1 MKKIFIVLF
10 SICST
15 MVMAKSEPS
24 SSTSKR
30 THLSTGHKLF
40 KVSIPDNKDKKAILS
55 VIDTY
60 IEGLRLGR
68 VDLLK
73 KSFYKDAIMYGF
85 SAENEITEGS
95 VQHLYNII
103 EKDGALSKVTSINS
117 ILHQTANTASVL
129 AELKN
134 TSPNH
139 NSTDYLS
146 LMKIKGEWKIIS
158 KVYHLSHA
166 K

>member
-1 MKKIFIVLF
+1 MKKAFIVLL

-15 MVMAKSEPS
+15 VVLAQDKAKKPKFFVS
-24 SSTSKR
+24 SL
-30 THLSTGHKLF
+30 THKKMDKIQAT
-40 KVSIPDNKDKKAILS
+40 DAADKKAILT
-55 VIDTY
+55 VIQTY
-60 IEGLRLGR
+60 IEGLRSGR
-68 VDLLK
+68 TDLLK

-95 VQHLYNII
+95 VQHLYELIQKN
-103 EKDGALSKVTSINS
+103 GALAKVTSVNS
-117 ILHQTANTASVL
+117 ILHQTSNTASVL

-134 TSPNH
+134 TSPDH

-146 LMKIKGEWKIIS
+146 LMKINGEWKIIS
-158 KVYHLSHA
+158 KVYHLSIA

>member
-1 MKKIFIVLF
+1 MKKAFIVLL
-10 SICST
+10 SLCST
-15 MVMAKSEPS
+15 MAMAKEGPGS
-24 SSTSKR
+24 SASKK
-30 THLSTGHKLF
+30 TYVSTGHKVLTA
-40 KVSIPDNKDKKAILS
+40 PDAADKKAILD

-60 IEGLRLGR
+60 VEGLRLGR

-95 VQHLYNII
+95 VQHLYDLI
-103 EKDGALSKVTSINS
+103 EKNGALSKVTSVNS

-139 NSTDYLS
+139 NSIDYLS
-146 LMKIKGEWKIIS
+146 LMKINGEWKIIS